1 MQVEE
6 MVERVWPGRERADR
20 GARRRDHE
28 PELQGHARRRRLRA
42 PDRRQGHG
50 AARDRPA
57 RRVRGVARRGGRR
70 RRAGGGRLRRA
81 GGLSRHPLHRWRG
94 GRARGD
100 PGGRGAPTRRAVA
113 PRRARGPADRGAL
126 RLVPRRRGLR
136 RHRHDARDH
145 RSAGVRACARDGR
158 ARRAGARPGA
168 GAPVPQRSAHRQ
180 LHRRRRP
187 DPDRRLGV
195 RGDGRRLL
203 RPGEPRGQQRP
214 LRRGRQPRS
223 CAPTSATSAPS
234 TSAR

>member
-1 MQVEE
+1 
-6 MVERVWPGRERADR
+6 MVERVWPGRQRADR

-70 RRAGGGRLRRA
+70 RRPGGDRLRRA
-81 GGLSRHPLHRWRG
+81 GGLPRHPLHRRRG

-100 PGGRGAPTRRAVA
+100 PGGRGAPPHRAVA
-113 PRRARGPADRGAL
+113 PRRARWPADRRAL
-126 RLVPRRRGLR
+126 RLVPRGRGLR
-136 RHRHDARDH
+136 RHRRDPRDH
-145 RSAGVRACARDGR
+145 GSARVRACARDGS
-158 ARRAGARPGA
+158 ARRAGARSGA

-180 LHRRRRP
+180 LHRRRRA

-195 RGDGRRLL
+195 RGDGGRLL
-203 RPGEPRGQQRP
+203 RPGELRRQQRP
-214 LRRGRQPRS
+214 LRGGTAPRS
-223 CAPTSATSAPS
+223 CAPTSAKRGPS